1 MANNAP
7 KIKEIPFQPSTVE
20 TVDFAVYSWLNE
32 TMDIFSTTN
41 KGREK
46 VPVIWS
52 SAERAYQIKN
62 NKELRDQEGTLLLP
76 LITVERTSV
85 VKDPAFKGPVQAHV
99 YSANDY
105 RGGALPAARKL
116 NHDRTLE
123 FANNDS
129 RRRYG
134 NKRVGNDQI
143 NFKTKKKNKKIVYN
157 TYYSA
162 LPVYVTLMYNINIKS
177 NYQQQMNEMLQPFI
191 TKTGGINYFV
201 VDHEKHR
208 YEAFMQQDFS
218 QDNNVSSLA
227 EEERRYETKFD
238 IKVLG
243 YLMGQDTNDTQPK
256 FAVRENAV
264 EIRFPRERVVFDDL
278 IEHTDLLKEY
288 KR

>member
-1 MANNAP
+1 MASDKP
-7 KIKEIPFQPSTVE
+7 KLKEIPFQPSTVE
-20 TVDFAVYSWLNE
+20 TVDFAIYNWLNE
-32 TMDIFSTTN
+32 SMNISSTTN

-46 VPVIWS
+46 VPVIWT

-62 NKELRDQEGTLLLP
+62 NKEIRDQEGTLLLP

-85 VKDPAFKGPVQAHV
+85 IKDPAFKGAVQAHV
-99 YSANDY
+99 YPINDY
-105 RGGALPAARKL
+105 REGTLPVARKI

-123 FANNDS
+123 FANNDA

-134 NKRVGNDQI
+134 NRRVGNDQI

-157 TYYSA
+157 TYYGA
-162 LPVYVTLMYNINIKS
+162 LPVYITVMYNINIKS
-177 NYQQQMNEMLQPFI
+177 NYQQQMNEMVQPFI

-201 VDHEKHR
+201 VEHEKHR
-208 YEAFMQQDFS
+208 YEAFIQQDFS
-218 QDNNVSSLA
+218 QENNVSSLA

-243 YLMGQDTNDTQPK
+243 YLMGADTNNETPK
-256 FAVRENAV
+256 YAIRENAV
-264 EIRFPRERVVFDDL
+264 EFKFPRERVIFDDP